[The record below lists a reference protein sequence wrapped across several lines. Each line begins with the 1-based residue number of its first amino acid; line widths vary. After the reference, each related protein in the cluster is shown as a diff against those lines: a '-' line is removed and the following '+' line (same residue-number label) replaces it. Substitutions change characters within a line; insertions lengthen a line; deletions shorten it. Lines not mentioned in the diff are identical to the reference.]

1 MCRLLTSVAEK
12 NDGFV
17 RSTIAELR
25 PGLGVDSAP
34 LRFAVDRSA
43 PGSAWG
49 VQRGCPARHHQTFQA
64 VLFPERASF
73 VRTRRDCGLMVAIP
87 KKWNSSLPGPK
98 RAR

>member
-17 RSTIAELR
+17 RSTKAELR

-49 VQRGCPARHHQTFQA
+49 GQRGCPARHHQTCQA

-73 VRTRRDCGLMVAIP
+73 VHLVEKCPELSVARRAAQLAQRLGFD
-87 KKWNSSLPGPK
+87 
-98 RAR
+98 